1 MRIRLLAVGR
11 RPPLWAED
19 ACAEYLKRL
28 PDALGVE
35 PRLIAPARRG
45 HADDVARARAD
56 EGQRL
61 LAACGP
67 RDRIIALDEKGTGW
81 STMDLAAR
89 LRDWEL
95 DGRDVALLIGGA
107 DGLSEACQERAGA
120 CWSLSPLTLPHALVR
135 VVVAEQ
141 LYRAWSVNAG
151 HPYHRA

>member
-11 RPPLWAED
+11 RPPRWAED

-28 PDALGVE
+28 PNALGVE
-35 PRLIAPARRG
+35 ARLFAPARG
-45 HADDVARARAD
+45 HAGDVARARAD

-67 RDRIIALDEKGTGW
+67 RDRIVILDERGTGW
-81 STMDLAAR
+81 STVDLAAQ
-89 LRDWEL
+89 LREWEL
-95 DGRDVALLIGGA
+95 DGRDVALLIGGV
-107 DGLSEACQERAGA
+107 DGLSEACRERADA

>member
-1 MRIRLLAVGR
+1 MHIQLIAVGR
-11 RPPLWAED
+11 RPPRWAED

-28 PDALGVE
+28 PNALSVE
-35 PRLIAPARRG
+35 PRLIAPARG

-61 LAACGP
+61 LAACGA
-67 RDRIIALDEKGTGW
+67 RDRIVALDEKGTGW
-81 STMDLAAR
+81 STMELAAR

-107 DGLSEACQERAGA
+107 DGLDEACLDRADV

-141 LYRAWSVNAG
+141 LYRAWSVNAS
-151 HPYHRA
+151 HPYHRE